1 MKTKSA
7 QIGLIGNQKL
17 VLTDILKSTFND
29 ETSKTIL
36 DISKQRK
43 MTLNELY
50 SQKINVIRK
59 VKSQRNNERN

>member
-17 VLTDILKSTFND
+17 ALIDILKSTFND